1 MHRPDLRSRTRAR
14 LVLVSVTATLVVA
27 GTVPFASAAAAGE
40 SATMLLQWNERAI
53 VAIHNPPTGTPTG
66 AGQTP
71 PVGSLHLAM
80 VQAAVYDAVN
90 AIDRGHEPYL
100 RGLPRASRSASK
112 AAAVATA
119 AHHVLVGLVPALA
132 PDVKARLD
140 ADYASSLA
148 TIPNGSRKNAGVRI
162 GAAVATAMLA
172 KRAND
177 GRFGTFT
184 FTAGTGVGAWRPEL
198 PAFVSDPFAWLA
210 KVKPF
215 AIGRASR
222 FRTAGPLALTSTRYA
237 AEFNEVKA
245 LGALNGSTRTD
256 AQTELGRFYSANPA
270 VMLNKSLRDIVT
282 RKGLSITRAARL
294 FAMTSMSGADA
305 LIACWDDKAYYSYW
319 RPITAIRMA
328 DLDGNPATTAQA
340 DWLPF
345 LPTPPYPEHPSGY
358 NCFTGATT
366 QAAAEFFGT
375 NRVRISVTSP
385 VTMTTKTYSRLNRI
399 VTDTIDARIYLG
411 FHWRTPDVQGAK
423 LGRSVASYIADHY
436 FERVDDD

>member
-1 MHRPDLRSRTRAR
+1 MHRPDLRPRARAR
-14 LVLVSVTATLVVA
+14 LALVSVTAALVVA
-27 GTVPFASAAAAGE
+27 GTVPFSAAAAAE
-40 SATMLLQWNERAI
+40 PATMVLEWNAHAI
-53 VAIHNPPTGTPTG
+53 VAIHNLPGGTPTG

-112 AAAVATA
+112 AAAAATA
-119 AHHVLVGLVPALA
+119 AHHVLVGLVPAL
-132 PDVKARLD
+132 PDNVKAHLD
-140 ADYASSLA
+140 ADYAASLA
-148 TIPNGSRKNAGVRI
+148 TIPNGSRKNAGIRI
-162 GAAVATAMLA
+162 GAAVAAAMLA

-184 FTAGTGVGAWRPEL
+184 FTPGTGAGDWRPEL
-198 PAFVSDPFAWLA
+198 PAMVSDPFAWVA

-222 FRTAGPLALTSTRYA
+222 FRTPGPLSLTSARYA
-237 AEFNEVKA
+237 AELNEVKA

-256 AQTELGRFYSANPA
+256 AQTELGRFYSANPIP
-270 VMLNKSLRDIVT
+270 MLNKSLRDIVT

-294 FAMTSMSGADA
+294 FAMTSVSGADA
-305 LIACWDDKAYYSYW
+305 LIACWDDKAHYNFW
-319 RPITAIRMA
+319 RPISAIRLA
-328 DLDGNPATTAQA
+328 NTDGNPATTAQT

-345 LPTPPYPEHPSGY
+345 LPTPPYPDHPSGY

-366 QAAAEFFGT
+366 QAAREFFGT
-375 NRVRISVTSP
+375 NRVRISLTSP
-385 VTMTTKTYSRLNRI
+385 ITMTTKTYSRLNRI
-399 VTDTIDARIYLG
+399 VNDTIDARIYLG
-411 FHWRTPDVQGAK
+411 FHFRTPDVQGAK
-423 LGRSVASYIADHY
+423 LGRSVASYVADHY